1 MATLAHRPVDA
12 WMNLQFEL
20 PDDPRYRVGYLFSDL
35 AERIA
40 RGTAGADLVAIMDE
54 AGIDRAVLTA
64 GFLGRSRLELPA
76 LARAVEDHPDRFAAS
91 LVVDPRTGM
100 EAVRTV
106 RSAVTDYGI
115 RLIRMLGYETQLPYN
130 HAAYFPVYAT
140 CAELGVPVGL
150 NVGLPGPLVPG
161 AAQDP
166 MAVDEVCAFFP
177 ELKVVL
183 SHGGEPWPEL
193 CVKLLLKWPNLH
205 YMTSAF
211 SPRYIPS
218 AIIDF
223 INTRGAD
230 KVMWASDYPVL
241 SVERCLKEIAEL
253 PFRDEVRRG
262 KFVRDNAIRLFFP
275 ERDDSAGA
283 ASGADGGN
291 GNG

>member
-20 PDDPRYRVGYLFSDL
+20 PDDPRYQVGYLFSDL

-40 RGTAGADLVAIMDE
+40 RGTTGADLVEVMDE
-54 AGIDRAVLTA
+54 AGIDRAVLTV
-64 GFLGRSRLELPA
+64 GFLGRSRQQLPA
-76 LARAVEDHPDRFAAS
+76 LAQAVEDHQDRFAGS

-100 EAVRTV
+100 DAVRIV
-106 RSAVTDYGI
+106 RSAVTDHGV

-177 ELKVVL
+177 ELTVVM

-193 CVKLLLKWPNLH
+193 CVKLLLKWPNLR

-211 SPRYIPS
+211 SPRYIPT

-241 SVERCLKEIAEL
+241 GVERCLKEIAEL
-253 PFRDEVRRG
+253 PFRDEERRG
-262 KFVRDNAIRLFFP
+262 KFVRDNALRLFFGEP
-275 ERDDSAGA
+275 AKPPGQPGER
-283 ASGADGGN
+283 GN
-291 GNG
+291 RND

>member
-1 MATLAHRPVDA
+1 MTTLAHRPVDA

-20 PDDPRYRVGYLFSDL
+20 PDDPRYQVGYLFPDL
-35 AERIA
+35 AARIA
-40 RGTAGADLVAIMDE
+40 RGTAGADLVAVMDE
-54 AGIDRAVLTA
+54 AGIDRAVLTT
-64 GFLGRSRLELPA
+64 GFLGRSRQELPA
-76 LARAVEDHPDRFAAS
+76 LVRAVEDYPDRFAGS
-91 LVVDPRTGM
+91 LVVDPRAGM

-106 RSAVTDYGI
+106 RSAVTDHGV

-130 HAAYFPVYAT
+130 HAAYFPVYAA

-166 MAVDEVCAFFP
+166 MAVDDVCAFFP
-177 ELKVVL
+177 ELTLVL
-183 SHGGEPWPEL
+183 SHGGAPWPEV
-193 CVKLLLKWPNLH
+193 CVQLLLKWPNLH

-211 SPRYIPS
+211 TPRHIPG
-218 AIIDF
+218 AVIDF

-253 PFRDEVRRG
+253 PFRDEERRR
-262 KFVRDNAIRLFFP
+262 KFVRDNALRLFFP
-275 ERDDSAGA
+275 GFRERDE
-283 ASGADGGN
+283 GGERN
-291 GNG
+291 G